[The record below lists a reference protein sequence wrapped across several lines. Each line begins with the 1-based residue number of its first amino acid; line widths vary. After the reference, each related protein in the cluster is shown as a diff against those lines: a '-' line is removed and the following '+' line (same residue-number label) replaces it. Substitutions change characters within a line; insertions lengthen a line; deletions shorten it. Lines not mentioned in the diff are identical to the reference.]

1 MKKFYVK
8 PEIEIVALEMD
19 VYMLTN
25 SADESLPG
33 TSAEIQVV
41 KEMKSMPTATAA
53 SGVTSGQRIK
63 SAGRLNQR

>member
-33 TSAEIQVV
+33 TSGGDTGSEGDEVDANRHRGEWGNLWAED
-41 KEMKSMPTATAA
+41 
-53 SGVTSGQRIK
+53 
-63 SAGRLNQR
+63 